1 MSSKEDGDDDADAAA
16 CADGPIDRYFV
27 PVPRGLD
34 HVVIEMVQDQLKGFQ
49 LAIQTM
55 GETVDEASDLKASA
69 KPGSAYQN
77 SIQKHVSFG
86 YHGDRTVWSLPGVWE
101 GTVWLRIATNAPRT
115 LLGELKCLGPLLAG
129 VTVWE
134 HVNLKRGL
142 HEVLVDV
149 HALLDQQY
157 DKFFEIAV
165 DLWKSHAL
173 NSWPLSEDQR
183 QSIQDG
189 AVKIRASCTRGQS
202 KKLFDYSRED
212 LLKGIVDTV
221 IPKQFKWKVDL
232 NNYHV
237 EVVILVLS
245 PTSLAI
251 GLALRPYQ
259 LLGANCFHK
268 NSIPPDVSSP
278 YMTGGT
284 LSGVLRL
291 RPTTATILLELAK
304 LEPGDIVVD
313 PCVGIGT
320 IPMQISKH
328 AVGLG
333 GDLVLVPTAF
343 AGVASR
349 YVQQHDANFRK
360 SGNLM
365 GWDASWLPL
374 RSRSIDVVVSDL
386 PFGHTCLS
394 SAKLGALLPLVLG
407 EMARVLRPDTGR
419 AVLLCG
425 AFAGIIQALE
435 TLNQASPNNWVL
447 PCESVFPVNIGG
459 IMAWVVMVTRGSGD
473 GTRVQ
478 THQERVQKMTATR
491 ERTGRQRQADLG
503 REGTLNKRFRLQS

>member
-1 MSSKEDGDDDADAAA
+1 
-16 CADGPIDRYFV
+16 
-27 PVPRGLD
+27 
-34 HVVIEMVQDQLKGFQ
+34 
-49 LAIQTM
+49 
-55 GETVDEASDLKASA
+55 
-69 KPGSAYQN
+69 
-77 SIQKHVSFG
+77 
-86 YHGDRTVWSLPGVWE
+86 
-101 GTVWLRIATNAPRT
+101 
-115 LLGELKCLGPLLAG
+115 
-129 VTVWE
+129 
-134 HVNLKRGL
+134 
-142 HEVLVDV
+142 
-149 HALLDQQY
+149 LDQQY
-157 DKFFEIAV
+157 DEFFETAV
-165 DLWKSHAL
+165 DLWKAHAL
-173 NSWPLSEDQR
+173 TSWPLSHDQR
-183 QSIQDG
+183 QCIQDG
-189 AVKIRASCTRGQS
+189 AIKIRASCIRGQS

-212 LLKGIVDTV
+212 FLKGIVDTV
-221 IPKQFKWKVDL
+221 IPKSFKWKVDL

-278 YMTGGT
+278 YITGRT

-291 RPTTATILLELAK
+291 RPTTASILLELAK

-320 IPMQISKH
+320 IPLQISKH

-333 GDLVLVPTAF
+333 GDLVLVPNSF

-349 YVQQHDANFRK
+349 YVKQHDAKFRK
-360 SGNLM
+360 SGNLI

-374 RSRSIDVVVSDL
+374 RSCSIDVIVSDL

-394 SAKLGALLPLVLG
+394 SAKLGTLLPVVLG
-407 EMARVLRPDTGR
+407 EMARVLRPNTGR

-425 AFAGIIQALE
+425 AFAGIVQALE

-459 IMAWVVMVTRGSGD
+459 ILAWVVIVTRGNGD
-473 GTRVQ
+473 GTRLQ
-478 THQERVQKMTATR
+478 THQTRVQKITATR
-491 ERTGRQRQADLG
+491 ERAGRQRQADLDRG
-503 REGTLNKRFRLQS
+503 GTQHNKRFRLQS